1 VITPRVTVR
10 SGRALAIG
18 TDDLSSRDETGEAV
32 ALTPAG
38 TTRSTAKAG
47 GTASVAVRGTYH
59 SGSAQ
64 VTWRHGG
71 HVVALWTFTIEL
83 D

>member
-1 VITPRVTVR
+1 MWSRVPRT
-10 SGRALAIG
+10 SSAPGPLPQIG
-18 TDDLSSRDETGEAV
+18 T
-32 ALTPAG
+32 
-38 TTRSTAKAG
+38 AG

-64 VTWRHGG
+64 VTWRHEG

>member
-1 VITPRVTVR
+1 MVAGAEDVQRTRPPAQI
-10 SGRALAIG
+10 RA
-18 TDDLSSRDETGEAV
+18 
-32 ALTPAG
+32 
-38 TTRSTAKAG
+38 AG

-64 VTWRHGG
+64 VTWRHEG